1 MLSGQQSNI
10 AVGASYVPIQ
20 FNTDSGGG
28 NFNTGGHYNTS
39 NYTFT
44 APVTGKYQFNAWL
57 RVDNLD
63 TAADYYEILL
73 QTSNKTYDAGLIDPN
88 AFDQDVPY
96 YTFTVAV
103 LTAMDAGDT
112 CILNIRQIGAGS
124 TAQADISTSSVFSGF
139 LVC

>member
-1 MLSGQQSNI
+1 M
-10 AVGASYVPIQ
+10 
-20 FNTDSGGG
+20 
-28 NFNTGGHYNTS
+28 
-39 NYTFT
+39 
-44 APVTGKYQFNAWL
+44 
-57 RVDNLD
+57 
-63 TAADYYEILL
+63 
-73 QTSNKTYDAGLIDPN
+73 IDPN